1 MKIRVQFTPELTAAL
16 FCAAG
21 WFVFWLLAFRPA
33 PLHPFAAAAHPEVTR
48 LVADDET
55 LRKLK
60 APTLFA
66 LPSDEG
72 FSGRFIENRVEVH
85 LSLEKPLSPVRYLPH
100 EKAAAPGLDRA
111 LLTAE
116 TGLTQSA
123 LPVPGATP
131 PVAVRPTAD
140 TQLFLSPELKSRARD
155 TLQLGNITPTGLPE
169 TVRVNLT
176 INPDGTVGHALYETP
191 VTNAALLSAVRQL
204 RFKPATEPTESWMDI
219 RFAQEEKK

>member
-1 MKIRVQFTPELTAAL
+1 VKIRIQFTPALTVAL

-21 WFVFWLLAFRPA
+21 WFAFWMLAFRPV
-33 PLHPFAAAAHPEVTR
+33 PLSPVITAERPEVIR

-66 LPSDEG
+66 LPSGEG
-72 FSGRFIENRVEVH
+72 FSGPFLESRVDLR
-85 LSLEKPLSPVRYLPH
+85 LSLGKPVSPVHFLPH
-100 EKAAAPGLDRA
+100 ENVSAPDVDKT
-111 LLTAE
+111 LLTSK
-116 TGLTQSA
+116 TVIPQSA

-131 PVAVRPTAD
+131 HATVRPVAG
-140 TQLFLSPELKSRARD
+140 TQLFLSPELKPRAGETFQFD
-155 TLQLGNITPTGLPE
+155 TAASGLPE
-169 TVRVNLT
+169 TVRANLT
-176 INPDGTVGHALYETP
+176 VRADGTVEHAFFETP

-204 RFKPATEPTESWMDI
+204 RFKPAKERAEGWIDI